1 MDRIYPTQ
9 PTSCTFA
16 QYSQQASSSTNN
28 IQGSVYVR
36 IMVFTRQI
44 QNRITFSLV
53 AATDNLLGCWMH
65 YARFGGPQSRERR
78 IESKM
83 IWAQYPTVPSLFA
96 APDRRRKDASAG
108 GGGGGGGAAA
118 GSIQQAAA
126 AAEAKGEKGS
136 ERASEQQSLCNRM
149 WM

>member
-1 MDRIYPTQ
+1 
-9 PTSCTFA
+9 
-16 QYSQQASSSTNN
+16 
-28 IQGSVYVR
+28 
-36 IMVFTRQI
+36 
-44 QNRITFSLV
+44 
-53 AATDNLLGCWMH
+53 
-65 YARFGGPQSRERR
+65 
-78 IESKM
+78 M
-83 IWAQYPTVPSLFA
+83 IWPQYPTVPSLFA